1 MSLEKAL
8 RAALQGDVDFGAAQ
22 RAVYAYD
29 ASNYRQVPL
38 GVVKPASLDD
48 VRAAVALARE
58 HGVSVLARGAG
69 TSIGGQAVS
78 PGALVLDLRAGLGA
92 LDADAVDPGA
102 RTARVRAGTVLDAL
116 QKLAAPHALRFGPD
130 PSTHSR
136 CTFGGMIGND
146 SCGAHSVAYGRTSD
160 NVRSLDLLLAD
171 GTELTVHG
179 PRSAAQRQALL
190 DEPGRVG
197 ALHRELHALATEN
210 LMTLRQSYPTLP
222 RRGSGYA
229 LDALLPERGFDLV
242 RALTGTEGGCAI
254 VLGAVVDL
262 VPRAERTELVVA
274 GYADETAAA
283 EAVVELLP
291 LRPLTAEGMGADLIR
306 SDAERARLP
315 KGGGWLFLEAEAGDH
330 ARALERAVRAQGAA
344 VAVVADQAGQRALW
358 RVREAAAGTA
368 TRGPD
373 GQEAWPGWEDSAV
386 PPERL
391 APYLRELRALTADH
405 GLRGTPFGHFG
416 EGCLHLRLDFPLDTP
431 TDGRFRRFLT
441 EAAASAVRHGGSLSG
456 EHGDGQARAELL
468 GLMYP
473 PEVLALFR
481 RFKAAFDPENL
492 LNPGNVV
499 DPRPLDADLRQP
511 GLPRTL
517 PLADGAR
524 RCVGVGACVADD
536 PAAVM
541 CPSYAATRD
550 ERHSTRGR
558 ARLLGELLRGS
569 VTGEGPI
576 TDGWR
581 SREVRDALDLCLSCK
596 GCASD
601 CPVHVDMATY
611 KSEFLH
617 RHYRRRLRPRVHY
630 VLGGLPRLLRMLH
643 TVPGAARAA
652 RAALRVRPLATLA
665 RVVAGTAPERPLPS
679 IPPRSFT
686 STYHP
691 EPLSACGTGSR
702 TEGGGARRGATG
714 TPPPT
719 GAVGPDAGDAAPRAR
734 GGARPG
740 ATGALPPTGAVG
752 PDAGDAAPRARGR
765 VGSAIGRGV
774 GFATRRRLPSGGA
787 ERAGGDGSAVRSV
800 LLWPDTFGNHLDPDV
815 LDAGAAVL
823 TRLGFRPQL
832 PVGAVCCGLTHV
844 STGRLDAARRTMART
859 LRVLA
864 ASPADV
870 PVVVLEPSCA
880 AALREELPRLL
891 PEDPRAARLAAR
903 VRTFAELL
911 DEADIGEQTHE
922 PLGALAQTHCHQHA
936 VLGTGADE
944 RVAARF
950 GLDVRRLPPSCC
962 GLAGNFGFEPGHHD
976 VSVAAAERVLLPALR
991 AEPRARVLAD
1001 GFSCRTQIA
1010 QLADGR
1016 RAVHLAQ
1023 LLREL
1028 LEDPSR

>member
-1 MSLEKAL
+1 MTVRSLEEEL
-8 RAALQGDVDFGAAQ
+8 RAALRGEVDFGAAQ
-22 RAVYAYD
+22 RGVYAYD

-38 GVVKPASLDD
+38 GVVKPACTDD
-48 VRAAVALARE
+48 VRAAVALARA
-58 HGVSVLARGAG
+58 HGVPVLARGAG
-69 TSIGGQAVS
+69 TSIGGQAIS
-78 PGALVLDLRAGLGA
+78 PGALVLDFRAGLGG
-92 LDADAVDPGA
+92 LPADAVDPHA
-102 RTARVRAGTVLDAL
+102 RTARVRPGTVLDEL
-116 QKLAAPHALRFGPD
+116 QRAAAPHALRFGPD

-136 CTFGGMIGND
+136 CTLGGMIGND

-179 PRSAAQRQALL
+179 PRTAAERQAMLR
-190 DEPGRVG
+190 EPGPVG
-197 ALHRELHALATEN
+197 ALHRALHELTESH
-210 LMTLRQSYPTLP
+210 LVTLRQGFPRLP
-222 RRGSGYA
+222 RRGSGIA

-242 RALTGTEGGCAI
+242 RALTGTEGTCAI
-254 VLGAVVDL
+254 VLGATVDL
-262 VPRAERTELVVA
+262 VPRPDRTALVVA

-291 LRPLTAEGMGADLIR
+291 LNPLTAEGMGADLIR
-306 SDAERARLP
+306 SDAARALLP

-330 ARALERAVRAQGAA
+330 ARAIERAVRGQGAD
-344 VAVVADQAGQRALW
+344 VAVVSDAAGQRALW

-386 PPERL
+386 PPQRL
-391 APYLRELRALTADH
+391 APYLRELRALTAEH

-416 EGCLHLRLDFPLDTP
+416 EGCVHLRLDFPLDAP
-431 TDGRFRRFLT
+431 ADGRFRRFLT
-441 EAAASAVRHGGSLSG
+441 EAAELVVRHGGSLSG

-473 PEVLALFR
+473 PEVLALFA
-481 RFKAAFDPENL
+481 RFTALFDPGDL
-492 LNPGNVV
+492 LNPGNLT

-511 GLPRTL
+511 GLPRAL

-558 ARLLGELLRGS
+558 ARLLGELLRGTL
-569 VTGEGPI
+569 TGEGPI

-581 SREVRDALDLCLSCK
+581 SREVLGALDLCLSCK

-630 VLGGLPRLLRMLH
+630 ALGGLPRLLRLLH
-643 TVPGAARAA
+643 TLPGVGRAA
-652 RAALRVRPLATLA
+652 RLALRARPLAALA
-665 RVVAGTAPERPLPS
+665 RAVAGTAPERPLPQ
-679 IPPRSFT
+679 IPPASFARS
-686 STYHP
+686 Y
-691 EPLSACGTGSR
+691 EPPADG
-702 TEGGGARRGATG
+702 
-714 TPPPT
+714 
-719 GAVGPDAGDAAPRAR
+719 
-734 GGARPG
+734 RP
-740 ATGALPPTGAVG
+740 
-752 PDAGDAAPRARGR
+752 
-765 VGSAIGRGV
+765 
-774 GFATRRRLPSGGA
+774 
-787 ERAGGDGSAVRSV
+787 V

-815 LDAGAAVL
+815 LRAGAVVL
-823 TRLGFRPQL
+823 TRLGFRPLL
-832 PVGAVCCGLTHV
+832 PPGPVCCGLTYV
-844 STGRLDAARRTMART
+844 STGRLDAARRTVART
-859 LRVLA
+859 LGVLA
-864 ASPADV
+864 QAADDLASNGLASDGLA
-870 PVVVLEPSCA
+870 VVVLEPSCA

-891 PEDPRAARLAAR
+891 PDDPRAARLAAR
-903 VRTFAELL
+903 VRTFAEFL
-911 DEADIGEQTHE
+911 DEQAPPDGLPQARAE
-922 PLGALAQTHCHQHA
+922 LRDALAQTHCHQHA

-944 RVAARF
+944 RVAARA

-962 GLAGNFGFEPGHHD
+962 GLAGNFGFERGHHA
-976 VSVAAAERVLLPALR
+976 VSVASAERVLLPALR
-991 AEPRARVLAD
+991 AEPGVRVLAD

-1016 RAVHLAQ
+1016 KALHLAQ
-1023 LLREL
+1023 LLREV
-1028 LEDPSR
+1028 LEGAVGPEGEQAP

>member
-1 MSLEKAL
+1 MSVPGLEKAL
-8 RAALQGDVDFGAAQ
+8 RAAVRGDVDFGAAQ
-22 RAVYAYD
+22 RGVYAYD

-38 GVVKPASLDD
+38 GVVKPVSPDD
-48 VRAAVALARE
+48 VRAVVALARE
-58 HGVSVLARGAG
+58 YGVPVLARGAG
-69 TSIGGQAVS
+69 TSIGGQAIS
-78 PGALVLDLRAGLGA
+78 PGALVLDVRAGLGA
-92 LDADAVDPGA
+92 LAADAVDPGE
-102 RTARVRAGTVLDAL
+102 RTARVGPGVVLDAL
-116 QKLAAPHALRFGPD
+116 QRAAAPYGLRFGPD

-136 CTFGGMIGND
+136 CTLGGMIGND

-160 NVRSLDLLLAD
+160 NVRSLDLLLPD

-179 PRSAAQRQALL
+179 PRTAAERAALL
-190 DEPGRVG
+190 RAPGRAG
-197 ALHRELHALATEN
+197 EIYRALHALSEEH
-210 LMTLRQSYPTLP
+210 LMTLRQDFPTLP
-222 RRGSGYA
+222 RRGSGIA

-242 RALTGTEGGCAI
+242 RALVGTEGSCAL
-254 VLGAVVDL
+254 VLGATVAL
-262 VPRAERTELVVA
+262 VPRPARTELVVA

-306 SDAERARLP
+306 SDAARERLP
-315 KGGGWLFLEAEAGDH
+315 KGGGWLFLEAEAGEH
-330 ARALERAVRAQGAA
+330 ARAIERAVRAQGAA
-344 VAVVADQAGQRALW
+344 VAVVADAAGQRALW

-386 PPERL
+386 PPQRL
-391 APYLRELRALTADH
+391 APYLRELRALTAEH

-431 TDGRFRRFLT
+431 ADGRFRRFLT
-441 EAAASAVRHGGSLSG
+441 EAAGLAVRHGGSLSG

-468 GLMYP
+468 RLMYP
-473 PEVLALFR
+473 PEVLALFA
-481 RFKAAFDPENL
+481 RFKAVFDPGNL
-492 LNPGNVV
+492 LNPGNLV

-558 ARLLGELLRGS
+558 ARLLGELLRGT

-581 SREVRDALDLCLSCK
+581 SREVLGALDLCLSCK

-617 RHYRRRLRPRVHY
+617 RHYRRRLRPRAHY
-630 VLGGLPRLLRMLH
+630 ALGSLPRLLRLLH
-643 TVPGAARAA
+643 AVPGAGRVASR
-652 RAALRVRPLATLA
+652 ALRVRPLAAAA
-665 RVVAGTAPERPLPS
+665 RVLAGTAPERPLPP
-679 IPPRSFT
+679 IPARSFT
-686 STYHP
+686 QTY
-691 EPLSACGTGSR
+691 
-702 TEGGGARRGATG
+702 
-714 TPPPT
+714 
-719 GAVGPDAGDAAPRAR
+719 
-734 GGARPG
+734 RPC
-740 ATGALPPTGAVG
+740 
-752 PDAGDAAPRARGR
+752 
-765 VGSAIGRGV
+765 
-774 GFATRRRLPSGGA
+774 PSPA
-787 ERAGGDGSAVRSV
+787 QPV

-815 LDAGAAVL
+815 LEAGAQVL
-823 TRLGFRPQL
+823 TRLGFRPLL
-832 PVGAVCCGLTHV
+832 PAGPVCCGLTQV

-859 LRVLA
+859 LGVLA
-864 ASPADV
+864 RTSADL

-880 AALREELPRLL
+880 AALREELPRHL
-891 PEDPRAARLAAR
+891 PDDPRAAQLAAK
-903 VRTFAELL
+903 VRTFAEFL
-911 DEADIGEQTHE
+911 DEHAALEDLPPARAE
-922 PLGALAQTHCHQHA
+922 LRGALAQTHCHQHA
-936 VLGTGADE
+936 VLGVAADE
-944 RVAARF
+944 RVAARA

-962 GLAGNFGFEPGHHD
+962 GLAGNFGFERGHHE
-976 VSVAAAERVLLPALR
+976 VSVASAERVLLPALR
-991 AEPRARVLAD
+991 AEPAARVLAD
-1001 GFSCRTQIA
+1001 GFSCRIQIA

-1016 RAVHLAQ
+1016 RAMHLAQ

-1028 LEDPSR
+1028 LP

>member
-1 MSLEKAL
+1 MTDPSLEKAL
-8 RAALQGDVDFGAAQ
+8 RASLRGSVDFGAAQ
-22 RAVYAYD
+22 RGVYAYD

-38 GVVKPASLDD
+38 GVVKPESLDD

-58 HGVSVLARGAG
+58 HGVPVLARGAG

-78 PGALVLDLRAGLGA
+78 PGALVLDFRAGLGG
-92 LDADAVDPGA
+92 LDEDAVDPHA
-102 RTARVRAGTVLDAL
+102 RTARVRPGTVLDAL
-116 QKLAAPHALRFGPD
+116 QRAAAPHGLRFGPD

-136 CTFGGMIGND
+136 CTLGGMIGND
-146 SCGAHSVAYGRTSD
+146 SCGAHSVAHGRTSD
-160 NVRSLDLLLAD
+160 HVRSLDLLLAD

-179 PRSAAQRQALL
+179 PRGAAERQALL
-190 DEPGRVG
+190 RAPGRVG
-197 ALHRELHALATEN
+197 ALYRELHELASAD
-210 LMTLRQSYPTLP
+210 LVTLRQDFPALP
-222 RRGSGYA
+222 RRGSGFA
-229 LDALLPERGFDLV
+229 LDALLPERGFDLA
-242 RALTGTEGGCAI
+242 RALTGTEGSCAI
-254 VLGAVVDL
+254 VLGARVGL
-262 VPRAERTELVVA
+262 VERPERTDLVVA
-274 GYADETAAA
+274 GYPDETAAA

-306 SDAERARLP
+306 SAAERARLP
-315 KGGGWLFLEAEAGDH
+315 GGGGWLFLEAEAGDH
-330 ARALERAVRAQGAA
+330 ARAVERAVRAQGAT
-344 VAVVADQAGQRALW
+344 VTVVTDPAAQRALW

-391 APYLRELRALTADH
+391 APYLRELRALTAGH
-405 GLRGTPFGHFG
+405 GLHGTPFGHFG
-416 EGCLHLRLDFPLDTP
+416 EGCVHLRLDFPLDTP
-431 TDGRFRRFLT
+431 GDGRFRRFLT
-441 EAAASAVRHGGSLSG
+441 EAAELAVRHGGSLSG

-468 GLMYP
+468 ERMYP
-473 PEVLALFR
+473 PRVLALFA

-499 DPRPLDADLRQP
+499 GPRPLDADLRQP
-511 GLPRTL
+511 ALPRAL

-524 RCVGVGACVADD
+524 RCVGVGACVAEE

-558 ARLLGELLRGS
+558 ARLLGELLRGT

-617 RHYRRRLRPRVHY
+617 RHYRHRPRPRVHY
-630 VLGGLPRLLRMLH
+630 ALGGLPRLLRLLH
-643 TVPGAARAA
+643 SVPGAGRLAG
-652 RAALRVRPLATLA
+652 AALRLRPLAALA
-665 RVVAGTAPERPLPS
+665 RALAGTASERPLP
-679 IPPRSFT
+679 PVPARSFT
-686 STYHP
+686 RAYRP
-691 EPLSACGTGSR
+691 E
-702 TEGGGARRGATG
+702 
-714 TPPPT
+714 
-719 GAVGPDAGDAAPRAR
+719 
-734 GGARPG
+734 GARPAAADPPASPRAPAPSGAGRQRPAEPDRPEAG
-740 ATGALPPTGAVG
+740 ATPPEG
-752 PDAGDAAPRARGR
+752 RA
-765 VGSAIGRGV
+765 
-774 GFATRRRLPSGGA
+774 
-787 ERAGGDGSAVRSV
+787 V

-815 LDAGAAVL
+815 LHAGAAVL
-823 TRLGFRPQL
+823 TRLGFRPVL
-832 PVGAVCCGLTHV
+832 PAGAVCCGLTYV

-864 ASPADV
+864 RTPDDLA
-870 PVVVLEPSCA
+870 VVVLEPSCA

-891 PEDPRAARLAAR
+891 PGDPRAAALAGR
-903 VRTFAELL
+903 VRTFAEFL
-911 DEADIGEQTHE
+911 DENGPPYLPVAAAT
-922 PLGALAQTHCHQHA
+922 PAALAQTHCHQHA
-936 VLGTGADE
+936 VLGTAADD
-944 RVAARF
+944 RVADRF
-950 GLDVRRLPPSCC
+950 GLDVRRLPASCC

-976 VSVAAAERVLLPALR
+976 VSLAAAERILLPALR
-991 AEPRARVLAD
+991 AEPQAAVLAD

-1016 RAVHLAQ
+1016 KALHLAQ
-1023 LLREL
+1023 LLREAL
-1028 LEDPSR
+1028 GEASE

>member
-1 MSLEKAL
+1 VGKNGRVSFGSLEKAL
-8 RAALQGDVDFGAAQ
+8 RSAVRGGVDFGAAQ
-22 RAVYAYD
+22 RGVYAYD

-38 GVVKPASLDD
+38 GVVKPACLDD

-58 HGVSVLARGAG
+58 HGVPVLARGAG
-69 TSIGGQAVS
+69 TSIGGQAIA
-78 PGALVLDLRAGLGA
+78 PGALVLDFRAGLGGLA
-92 LDADAVDPGA
+92 EDAVDPHA
-102 RTARVRAGTVLDAL
+102 RTARVRPGTVLDQVQRA
-116 QKLAAPHALRFGPD
+116 AAPHGLRFGPD

-146 SCGAHSVAYGRTSD
+146 SCGAHSVAYGRTSG
-160 NVRSLDLLLAD
+160 NVRSLDLLLPD

-179 PRSAAQRQALL
+179 PRGAAERQAMLR
-190 DEPGRVG
+190 EPGRVG
-197 ALHRELHALATEN
+197 ELHRSLHELTEAN
-210 LMTLRQSYPTLP
+210 LMTLRQAFPTLP
-222 RRGSGYA
+222 RRGSGIA
-229 LDALLPERGFDLV
+229 LDALLPERGFDLA
-242 RALTGTEGGCAI
+242 RALTGTEGTCAV
-254 VLGAVVDL
+254 VLGAVVGL
-262 VPRAERTELVVA
+262 VPHPARTELVVA

-306 SDAERARLP
+306 SGAARARLP

-330 ARALERAVRAQGAA
+330 ARAVERAVRAQGAA
-344 VAVVADQAGQRALW
+344 VTVVADAAGQRALW

-368 TRGPD
+368 TRGPE

-416 EGCLHLRLDFPLDTP
+416 EGCLHLRLDLPLDTP
-431 TDGRFRRFLT
+431 ADGRFRRFLT
-441 EAAASAVRHGGSLSG
+441 EAAGLAVRHGGSLSG

-473 PEVLALFR
+473 PEVLALFA
-481 RFKAAFDPENL
+481 RFKELFDPSNL
-492 LNPGNVV
+492 LNPGNLV
-499 DPRPLDADLRQP
+499 DPRALDADLRQP
-511 GLPRTL
+511 DLPRAL

-536 PAAVM
+536 PAGVM

-558 ARLLGELLRGS
+558 ARLLGELLRGT

-581 SREVRDALDLCLSCK
+581 SREVLGALDLCLSCK

-611 KSEFLH
+611 KSEFLY
-617 RHYRRRLRPRVHY
+617 RHYRRRLRPRAHY
-630 VLGGLPRLLRMLH
+630 VLGGLPRLLRLLH
-643 TVPGAARAA
+643 AVPGAGRAA
-652 RAALRVRPLATLA
+652 ASALRVRPLAALA
-665 RVVAGTAPERPLPS
+665 RALAGTAPERPLP
-679 IPPRSFT
+679 PVPARSF
-686 STYHP
+686 
-691 EPLSACGTGSR
+691 A
-702 TEGGGARRGATG
+702 GAYR
-714 TPPPT
+714 PP
-719 GAVGPDAGDAAPRAR
+719 
-734 GGARPG
+734 
-740 ATGALPPTGAVG
+740 
-752 PDAGDAAPRARGR
+752 
-765 VGSAIGRGV
+765 
-774 GFATRRRLPSGGA
+774 
-787 ERAGGDGSAVRSV
+787 AGGRPV

-815 LDAGAAVL
+815 LHAGAAVL
-823 TRLGFRPQL
+823 TRLGFRPLL
-832 PVGAVCCGLTHV
+832 PRRPVCCGLTHV

-859 LRVLA
+859 LDVLA
-864 ASPADV
+864 GAPAGLPERPTLPGL

-880 AALREELPRLL
+880 AALREEVPRLL
-891 PEDPRAARLAAR
+891 PGDPRAVELASR
-903 VRTFAELL
+903 VRTFAEFLEEHAPL
-911 DEADIGEQTHE
+911 EQIPRASGE
-922 PLGALAQTHCHQHA
+922 LSGVLAQTHCHQHA
-936 VLGTGADE
+936 VLGVAADE
-944 RVAARF
+944 RVAGRA

-962 GLAGNFGFEPGHHD
+962 GLAGNFGFEPGHHE

-991 AEPRARVLAD
+991 AAPEARVLAD

-1016 RAVHLAQ
+1016 KAFHLAQ
-1023 LLREL
+1023 LLREV
-1028 LEDPSR
+1028 LERREGRDGSAQP